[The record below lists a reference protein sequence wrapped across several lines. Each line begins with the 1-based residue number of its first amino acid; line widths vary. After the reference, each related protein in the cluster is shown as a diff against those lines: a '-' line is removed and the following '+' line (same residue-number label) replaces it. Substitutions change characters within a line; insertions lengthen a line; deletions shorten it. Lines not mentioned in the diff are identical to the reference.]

1 MSKYLVKLTSAPII
15 NDDQIGTNPA
25 PGEKISSKTS
35 IVSDIINTHCK
46 CHYVFRNEPDSW
58 WTV

>member
-1 MSKYLVKLTSAPII
+1 MSKYLVKRV
-15 NDDQIGTNPA
+15 
-25 PGEKISSKTS
+25 